1 MGATTTLRFLLVAKN
16 EASEALKKVG
26 GDAKATGG
34 HIGKMSTGAKVA
46 LAGIGV
52 AALDFGK
59 ESIDKFREVSQE
71 TQTLQRSFGGTVA
84 DASRLRFAAGE
95 TGTGFEVFAKSTA
108 KLSKTLY
115 TASQST
121 KTNAQTIK
129 ILGFN
134 YRDAHGHLLPM
145 SELLPKV
152 ADRFS
157 KMKAGTEKTAMA
169 MTLFGKSGVSM
180 LPFLNRGKTG
190 IEDLMKESDKFGL
203 TLTGKNLQAMQ
214 KAKEQ
219 SRQWHAA
226 MEGLQVQIGAQL
238 LPIMNKLIGF
248 IQSYVIPVFKSA
260 TAFVQNHQSA
270 MKVLGIAFG
279 ALTAILAIHKVAM
292 IATSIATKVQAVATG
307 IWTAAQWLL
316 NAALEANPIAL
327 VVIGIAALTAG
338 IIWVAEKTHF
348 FQAAWHATW
357 GAVKSV
363 FSGVW
368 NFIKDHWRLIV
379 SILTG
384 PIGAAVIY
392 ITSHWTAIKNGF
404 MSVVHFISDKV
415 GDIVGFITGI
425 PRRVAGVAHALLNV
439 GKNIAGG
446 LWNGLKSIF
455 SSMGSFGKS
464 LYNAVVGS
472 INWLIDKIKNWHFT
486 IGAFGIHHTFQ
497 PFGGIPD
504 IPMMAKGGVVTRPTL
519 AMIGEAG
526 AEAVVP
532 LNKAH
537 QYGFGGG
544 GHGGDVYHIT
554 VSGVIGEAKEAA
566 KVILTELQRLKGQ
579 GVKVNLA

>member
-1 MGATTTLRFLLVAKN
+1 
-16 EASEALKKVG
+16 
-26 GDAKATGG
+26 
-34 HIGKMSTGAKVA
+34 
-46 LAGIGV
+46 
-52 AALDFGK
+52 
-59 ESIDKFREVSQE
+59 
-71 TQTLQRSFGGTVA
+71 
-84 DASRLRFAAGE
+84 
-95 TGTGFEVFAKSTA
+95 
-108 KLSKTLY
+108 
-115 TASQST
+115 
-121 KTNAQTIK
+121 
-129 ILGFN
+129 
-134 YRDAHGHLLPM
+134 
-145 SELLPKV
+145 
-152 ADRFS
+152 
-157 KMKAGTEKTAMA
+157 
-169 MTLFGKSGVSM
+169 
-180 LPFLNRGKTG
+180 
-190 IEDLMKESDKFGL
+190 
-203 TLTGKNLQAMQ
+203 
-214 KAKEQ
+214 
-219 SRQWHAA
+219 
-226 MEGLQVQIGAQL
+226 
-238 LPIMNKLIGF
+238 
-248 IQSYVIPVFKSA
+248 
-260 TAFVQNHQSA
+260 
-270 MKVLGIAFG
+270 
-279 ALTAILAIHKVAM
+279 
-292 IATSIATKVQAVATG
+292 
-307 IWTAAQWLL
+307 
-316 NAALEANPIAL
+316 
-327 VVIGIAALTAG
+327 VIGIAALTAG

-554 VSGVIGEAKEAA
+554 VNGVIGEAKEAA